1 MPSASMPPPL
11 VPAAPGVSPVA
22 RPVGIR
28 ARLQQSPAWMF
39 IVYVSLSSFVV
50 YTCMYGFRKPFTA
63 ASFNGIHLF
72 GISYKVVLVISQVLG
87 YMLSKFYGIRF
98 IAVMQPSKRAGF
110 IIKLI
115 LTSWASLLLFALVP
129 APYNFIFMFI
139 NGLPLGMVWGL
150 VFGFLEGRRVTE
162 LMGAVL
168 ATSFIFA
175 SGLAKTVGKWLMLD
189 VKISEW
195 WMPFAAGAVFVGPL
209 LLSTW
214 LLNQTPPPTPE
225 DIAQR
230 TIRRPMEKAER
241 KAFLRR
247 FGFALIPV
255 VIAYVMLTILR
266 DFTEDFAN
274 ELWTETGY
282 LNGPQVRWPKA
293 HHQTFGGTELFSD
306 GAPFRQS
313 NNADVFARTSTIV
326 SLIVLAVIGG
336 FFLIKNNYRAFQLNN
351 IIIIGGFALAAAT
364 TMAYHLHWIS
374 PVIWIIGASAGLYF
388 GYVPYNCFYFER
400 MLAAYKV
407 PGNVGFL
414 IYIADAFGYLG
425 TVVVL
430 LVKEFVK
437 IKYSWVDFFT
447 GMFYVSAAA
456 GIILVLWGSVLYDKI
471 YKSNH

>member
-1 MPSASMPPPL
+1 
-11 VPAAPGVSPVA
+11 
-22 RPVGIR
+22 
-28 ARLQQSPAWMF
+28 
-39 IVYVSLSSFVV
+39 
-50 YTCMYGFRKPFTA
+50 MYGFRKPFTA
-63 ASFNGIHLF
+63 ASYEGITWM

-98 IAVMQPSKRAGF
+98 IAGMDPSKRAGF

-115 LTSWASLLLFALVP
+115 LTSWASLLLFGLVP

-139 NGLPLGMVWGL
+139 NGLPLGIVWGL
-150 VFGFLEGRRVTE
+150 VFGFVEGRRATE
-162 LMGAVL
+162 IMGAVL
-168 ATSFIFA
+168 ATSFVFA
-175 SGLAKTVGKWLMLD
+175 SGLAKTVGKAIMLYGH
-189 VKISEW
+189 ISEF
-195 WMPFAAGAVFVGPL
+195 WMPFAAGAVFIGPL

-214 LLNQTPPPTPE
+214 LLNQTPPPTAE

-230 TIRRPMEKAER
+230 TIRLPMGR
-241 KAFLRR
+241 KEQRRNFLKI

-255 VIAYVMLTILR
+255 IIAYVMLTILR

-282 LNGPQVRWPKA
+282 R
-293 HHQTFGGTELFSD
+293 
-306 GAPFRQS
+306 
-313 NNADVFARTSTIV
+313 NNADVFAGTSTIV

-336 FFLIKNNYRAFQLNN
+336 FFLIRNNYRAFQLNN
-351 IIIIGGFALAAAT
+351 VIIIGGFAFAAGAT
-364 TMAYHLHWIS
+364 AAFHLHMIS
-374 PVIWIIGASAGLYF
+374 PVAWIVTASAGLYL

-400 MLAAYKV
+400 MLAAYKI

-437 IKYSWVDFFT
+437 LHYTWVDFFT
-447 GMFYVSAAA
+447 GMFYVSAGA
-456 GIILVLWGSVLYDKI
+456 GILLVLWGSVLFAKI
-471 YKSNH
+471 FRNQNLSEPNLLNQNLRNQNQ

>member
-1 MPSASMPPPL
+1 MTPTSL
-11 VPAAPGVSPVA
+11 
-22 RPVGIR
+22 R
-28 ARLQQSPAWMF
+28 ARLDRSPPWAF
-39 IVYVSLSSFVV
+39 ILYVSLSSFIV

-63 ASFNGIHLF
+63 ASYEGVFLF
-72 GISYKVVLVISQVLG
+72 GISYKVVLVIAQVIG

-98 IAVMQPSKRAGF
+98 IATMLPSKRAGY
-110 IIKLI
+110 IVRLVLI
-115 LTSWASLLLFALVP
+115 AWASLFLFALVP
-129 APYNFIFMFI
+129 APYNFIFLFI

-150 VFGFLEGRRVTE
+150 VFGFLEGRKVTE
-162 LMGAVL
+162 LMGAIL

-175 SGLAKTVGKWLMLD
+175 SGLAKTVGKSLMLHAG
-189 VKISEW
+189 ISQW
-195 WMPFAAGAVFVGPL
+195 WMPFVAGAVFIGPL

-230 TIRRPMEKAER
+230 TIRQPMGEAER
-241 KAFLRR
+241 RSFLQK
-247 FGFALIPV
+247 FGVALIPV

-282 LNGPQVRWPKA
+282 R
-293 HHQTFGGTELFSD
+293 
-306 GAPFRQS
+306 
-313 NNADVFARTSTIV
+313 NNADVFAGTSTIV

-336 FFLIKNNYRAFQLNN
+336 FFIIRNNYRAFQLNN
-351 IIIIGGFALAAAT
+351 VIIIGGFALAALSTVAFHF
-364 TMAYHLHWIS
+364 HLIS
-374 PVIWIIGASAGLYF
+374 PVVWIISASAGLYL

-400 MLAAYKV
+400 MLAAYKI

-437 IKYSWVDFFT
+437 IRYTWVSFFT
-447 GMFYVSAAA
+447 GMFYIAAIV
-456 GIILVLWGSVLYDKI
+456 GIVLVLWGSVLFARI
-471 YKSNH
+471 YRNQAGSSQEQAVLPQKQLTT